1 MAKEAAKETIKETV
15 SGEYADTMGI
25 GEGHELGGMAI
36 DTNNLKEASDSQ
48 LNLAIQFINEALAN
62 KPSPDIEYIAC

>member
-1 MAKEAAKETIKETV
+1 MA
-15 SGEYADTMGI
+15 S
-25 GEGHELGGMAI
+25 

-62 KPSPDIEYIAC
+62 KPSPGIESIAR

>member
-1 MAKEAAKETIKETV
+1 
-15 SGEYADTMGI
+15 MGI
-25 GEGHELGGMAI
+25 GEGHELGGMAS

-62 KPSPDIEYIAC
+62 KPSPGIESIAR